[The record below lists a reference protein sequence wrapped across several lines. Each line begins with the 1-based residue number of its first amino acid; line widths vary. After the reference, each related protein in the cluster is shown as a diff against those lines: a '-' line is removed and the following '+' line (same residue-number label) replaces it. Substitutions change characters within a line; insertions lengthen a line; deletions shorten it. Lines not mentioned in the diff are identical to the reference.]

1 MTQESVEQQEQTEV
15 QEQPQ
20 QERQLSLGE
29 RSVGLT
35 LDGPQDPN
43 IEMVKRIYAAAID
56 QVAAIAL
63 QSADQE
69 VRRLCTV
76 AITETQGACMWAI
89 KTITW
94 KV

>member
-1 MTQESVEQQEQTEV
+1 MTQESVEQQEQAEV
-15 QEQPQ
+15 QEQP

-35 LDGPQDPN
+35 INGPADPN

-63 QSADQE
+63 QSTDQE

>member
-1 MTQESVEQQEQTEV
+1 MTQESVEQQEQIEV
-15 QEQPQ
+15 QEQP

-35 LDGPQDPN
+35 VDGPQDPN

-63 QSADQE
+63 QSGDPE

>member
-1 MTQESVEQQEQTEV
+1 MTQESVEQQEQAQV
-15 QEQPQ
+15 

-35 LDGPQDPN
+35 LEADINDS
-43 IEMVKRIYAAAID
+43 ITIIKRIYAAAID
-56 QVAAIAL
+56 QTASIAL
-63 QSADQE
+63 QSEDPE

-76 AITETQGACMWAI
+76 AITETQAACMWAV

>member
-1 MTQESVEQQEQTEV
+1 MTQESVEQQEQS
-15 QEQPQ
+15 QPQ
-20 QERQLSLGE
+20 EERQLSLGE

-35 LDGPQDPN
+35 IDGPADPN

-63 QSADQE
+63 QSTDQE

-76 AITETQGACMWAI
+76 AITETQGACMWAV